1 MPAIE
6 VTSLSEAAIAQDFS
20 FTEVCCQTDRRV
32 TEV

>member
-1 MPAIE
+1 MSAIE

-20 FTEVCCQTDRRV
+20 FTFWNTGRQV